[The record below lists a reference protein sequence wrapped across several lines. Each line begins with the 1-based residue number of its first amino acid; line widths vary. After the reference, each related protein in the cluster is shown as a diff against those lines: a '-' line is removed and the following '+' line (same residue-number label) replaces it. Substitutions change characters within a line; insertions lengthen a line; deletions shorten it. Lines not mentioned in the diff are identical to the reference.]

1 MKSALALATLSA
13 LMLSGCATKEY
24 VHEYVQAQM
33 NPVGTRVGAVETRT
47 GALETRAG
55 AIEARADGADAA
67 LAETGKR
74 LDGAVSEIQVTLKV
88 HADRIAKS
96 ESDISQ
102 LSKTAQDAV
111 ERANSAGK
119 LAQGKLV
126 YEVVL
131 SDDKLKF
138 GQNKSSLSKEAEAA
152 LDEFAARLKGDNK
165 SVFIEIQGHTDSMGE
180 ATHNLRLG
188 EARAEAVRR
197 HLNMKAGIPLHRMAV
212 ISYGETSPVADNKV
226 KAGRQQ
232 NRRVVL
238 VVIQ

>member
-1 MKSALALATLSA
+1 MKRIFLFLLATSF
-13 LMLSGCATKEY
+13 LSGCATREY

-33 NPVGTRVGAVETRT
+33 TPVTTRVGA
-47 GALETRAG
+47 LENRANTADS
-55 AIEARADGADAA
+55 AIQANATAISESS
-67 LAETGKR
+67 KR

-88 HADRIAKS
+88 HADRIAKN
-96 ESDISQ
+96 ETDISQ

-111 ERANSAGK
+111 ERASAAGK

-138 GQNKSSLSKEAEAA
+138 GSNKAGLSKDAEAA
-152 LDEFAARLKGDNK
+152 LNEFATKLKDDNK
-165 SVFIEIQGHTDSMGE
+165 NVYIEIQGHTDSAGD
-180 ATHNLRLG
+180 AAHNLKLG
-188 EARAEAVRR
+188 EARAEAVKRY
-197 HLNMKAGIPLHRMAV
+197 LNMKGGIPLHRMSV
-212 ISYGETSPVADNKV
+212 ISYGETEPVADNKF

>member
-1 MKSALALATLSA
+1 MSFAIVRRKVIENLLNFGFADFSAAGNHRFHHRLPGGAVAARSGDDFDGVAPGAALALQRQL
-13 LMLSGCATKEY
+13 
-24 VHEYVQAQM
+24 
-33 NPVGTRVGAVETRT
+33 T
-47 GALETRAG
+47 GPGGQRFRKRG
-55 AIEARADGADAA
+55 GIAIGFRY
-67 LAETGKR
+67 
-74 LDGAVSEIQVTLKV
+74 
-88 HADRIAKS
+88 DRRRRRSIAKS

-165 SVFIEIQGHTDSMGE
+165 SVFIEIQGHTDSIGE
-180 ATHNLRLG
+180 AAHNLRLG

>member
-1 MKSALALATLSA
+1 MKLILSLATISL
-13 LMLSGCATKEY
+13 LLSGCATREY
-24 VHEYVQAQM
+24 VHEYVQTQL
-33 NPVGTRVGAVETRT
+33 NPVTARA
-47 GALETRAG
+47 GALESRAN
-55 AIEARADGADAA
+55 AADAA
-67 LAETGKR
+67 IQANTTALVEASKKV
-74 LDGAVSEIQVTLKV
+74 DSAVSEIQVTLKV
-88 HADRIAKS
+88 HADRLAKN
-96 ESDISQ
+96 ESDIAQ

-111 ERANSAGK
+111 ERASAAGK

-138 GQNKSSLSKEAEAA
+138 GPNKSALSKDAEAA
-152 LDEFAARLKGDNK
+152 LAEFSGKLKGDNK
-165 SVFIEIQGHTDSMGE
+165 NVFIEIQGHTDSTGE
-180 ATHNLRLG
+180 AAPNLKLG

-197 HLNMKAGIPLHRMAV
+197 YLNMKGGIPLHRMSV
-212 ISYGETSPVADNKV
+212 ISYGETAPIADNKV